1 HERRPRRVPRAG
13 RGRRARDRDHL
24 RRRGGQDR
32 ERGGRERHRGDR
44 HLRRGRGGGERHFSR
59 HRQTRPRPADHPRQS
74 VLLMATRAERFRAE
88 SERSKPKRP
97 KTTPRPSGRRAPTA
111 REAERELG
119 SSEPAPHNFHASER
133 NPKTYAYEVSAK
145 RPSRKSTRISEDHV
159 KTGVELQ
166 HRQLNRTTSPSARAK
181 RR

>member
-1 HERRPRRVPRAG
+1 
-13 RGRRARDRDHL
+13 
-24 RRRGGQDR
+24 
-32 ERGGRERHRGDR
+32 
-44 HLRRGRGGGERHFSR
+44 
-59 HRQTRPRPADHPRQS
+59 
-74 VLLMATRAERFRAE
+74 MATRAERFKAE

-97 KTTPRPSGRRAPTA
+97 KATPRKPGARRAPTA

-133 NPKTYAYEVSAK
+133 SPKTYAYEVSAK

-166 HRQLNRTTSPSARAK
+166 RRQMNRTTSPSARAK